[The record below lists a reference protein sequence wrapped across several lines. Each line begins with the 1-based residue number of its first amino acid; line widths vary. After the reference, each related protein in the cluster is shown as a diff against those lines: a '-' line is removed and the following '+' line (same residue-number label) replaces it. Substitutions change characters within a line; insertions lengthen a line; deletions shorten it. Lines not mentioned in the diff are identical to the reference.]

1 MWGKKLGSRTR
12 HKNSLGLQ
20 IPSSPWTEPWL
31 WCLTPLLLLLTTG
44 ICLQTLTLGVAQA
57 VPIAL
62 SQAVASI
69 VTTLL
74 LLRAA
79 KKNVAAAQW
88 REQRRLLCSALLWS
102 RRGESSSWCSCLG
115 VKVRLLGVPSD
126 LLSWAAASVDATT
139 GILASS
145 PRTRPWPPVLV
156 MGPWTTTSRLSLPA
170 PWPWVRPSGMETF
183 ISFLG
188 RADFCT
194 VSPATAL
201 GKGKALAINI
211 LGVDDCSVILA
222 SSPSTGEA
230 TGLLHATH

>member
-1 MWGKKLGSRTR
+1 MVSDSTVIAIDHGNMLTNFDTGCCSSGT
-12 HKNSLGLQ
+12 NSTFTGCCVHCDN
-20 IPSSPWTEPWL
+20 SSS
-31 WCLTPLLLLLTTG
+31 
-44 ICLQTLTLGVAQA
+44 
-57 VPIAL
+57 
-62 SQAVASI
+62 SQSCQ
-69 VTTLL
+69 
-74 LLRAA
+74 
-79 KKNVAAAQW
+79 KNVAAAQW
-88 REQRRLLCSALLWS
+88 REQRRLLCSALLRS

-194 VSPATAL
+194 ISPATAL

-211 LGVDDCSVILA
+211 LGMDDCSVILA